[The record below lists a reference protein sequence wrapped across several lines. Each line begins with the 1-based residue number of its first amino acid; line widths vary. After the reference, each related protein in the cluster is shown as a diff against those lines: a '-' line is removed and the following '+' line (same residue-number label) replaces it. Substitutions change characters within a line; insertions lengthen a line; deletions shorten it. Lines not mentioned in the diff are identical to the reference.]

1 MGFVTWNMPLLEAV
15 ITSGSTGNRHDCR
28 SDSDTTRGDVAQL
41 NLSVMRATKQTPSL
55 FHSCIPLKR
64 SRQSRIDTRISHQCL
79 QTFVSADTN
88 L

>member
-15 ITSGSTGNRHDCR
+15 IASGSTGNRHDR
-28 SDSDTTRGDVAQL
+28 SSDSDTTRVDVAQL

-55 FHSCIPLKR
+55 FHRCIPLKR
-64 SRQSRIDTRISHQCL
+64 SRQSRISHQCL
-79 QTFVSADTN
+79 QTSVSADTN